1 MNNGGRS
8 KKKLITELTEIRHR
22 TAGLEASESNHELAE
37 QALQN
42 NEIFSSSLL
51 NSFPNPILLI
61 NPDTSLR
68 YVSPSFEKVT
78 GFSPAEIIGKQA
90 PYPWSTEETMQK
102 TRGDLEKAMKKG
114 PRKIEGLFQKKNG
127 EQLWVEIALIP
138 VISDGKLNY
147 YLANWIDITE
157 RKRAEQAPW
166 GSEKGYRNLFEQSS
180 DAIYITTREGAFS
193 DVNQA
198 FLDLFCYTRDE
209 ITRLKA
215 HETYADPA
223 DRSRFQ
229 KEIEDNGSVRDFEV
243 RLRKK
248 DGTEMDCLLT
258 ATVQKADDGGILG
271 YQGIIRDI
279 TEPKVTLGMWRKYE
293 FIINTSKQFMSLINR
308 SYTYEAVNEAY
319 CRARNKS
326 QEEILGST
334 VADVW
339 GKKHFQTVIKP
350 YLDHCFAGNEEHHQS
365 WFRFKLGERGYYEV
379 NYYPYRGDKAEVTH
393 AVVVTHDIT
402 KHRRAEEAL
411 RESERRFRLL
421 VEHATDSF
429 FLHEID
435 GRIRDVNQH
444 ACESLGYTRGELLG
458 LAMQDID
465 QEFTSGKRLERWE
478 QMVPGEAITLE
489 GVYRRK
495 DGTSFAVEIRCGL
508 LESGERQLILGLVR
522 DISERR
528 QAEEEKRQLE
538 AQLQYAQK
546 MESLGT
552 LAGGIAHNFNNLLM
566 VIQGNASLMLLDI
579 DYSHP
584 HHKNLKNIE
593 KQVQSASKLTKEL
606 LGYASEGKYELRT
619 ISLNQVVKETAD
631 TLGTTRKEIRVHLE
645 LLEDLSCIRAD
656 QGQIEQ
662 VLWNLYV
669 NAVEAMPSGG
679 DLFLKTMNITH
690 KDMEGKTYEVKPSDY
705 VLLTVRDTGI
715 GMDKE
720 TMERIFDP
728 FFTTKEVGVSTGL
741 GLASVYGIIKAH
753 GGYIE
758 VDSRKR
764 HGTTFTIYLP
774 ASEKEVEKPRES
786 SDPIIEGS
794 GTILLVDDEA
804 MVLDVGAKMLK
815 KLGYEVLKAEGGKQ
829 AIDLYKANKDKI
841 DTVILDMIMPDMGG
855 GDTYDRLK
863 EINPEIKVLLSSGY
877 TIDVQAKQILERGCN
892 GFIQKP
898 FTMKEL
904 SRKIRET
911 LSPTASSQR
920 VSVVKS

>member
-1 MNNGGRS
+1 MNNKGNS
-8 KKKLITELTEIRHR
+8 KKKLITELTQIRHR
-22 TAGLEASESNHELAE
+22 MAGVEASKFSHDFAE

-42 NEIFSSSLL
+42 NEEFSSSLL

-61 NPDTSLR
+61 NPDTSVR
-68 YVSPSFEKVT
+68 YVNPSFEKVT
-78 GFSPAEIIGKQA
+78 GFSSGEIIGKKA
-90 PYPWSTEETMQK
+90 PYPWWREEMMQK
-102 TRGDLEKAMKKG
+102 TGGDLEKAMNKG
-114 PRKIEGLFQKKNG
+114 ARKIERLFQNKNG
-127 EQLWVEIALIP
+127 EQLWVEVALVP
-138 VISDGKLNY
+138 VISNEKLNY

-157 RKRAEQAPW
+157 RKRAEQTPW
-166 GSEKGYRNLFEQSS
+166 GSERGYRNLFEHSS

-198 FLDLFCYTRDE
+198 FLDLFGYTRDE

-215 HETYADPA
+215 HETYADPT
-223 DRSRFQ
+223 DRFRFQ
-229 KEIEDNGSVRDFEV
+229 KEIEDSGSVRDFEV
-243 RLRKK
+243 KFRKK
-248 DGTEMDCLLT
+248 DGTEMDCSLT
-258 ATVQKADDGGILG
+258 ATVRKADDGDILG

-279 TEPKVTLGMWRKYE
+279 TEQKVLLRMWRKYE
-293 FIINTSKQFMSLINR
+293 FIINTSKQYMSLINR

-326 QEEILGST
+326 QEGILGRT
-334 VADVW
+334 VAAVW
-339 GKKHFQTVIKP
+339 GEKHFQTVIKP
-350 YLDHCFAGNEEHHQS
+350 YLDHCFAGNEEHHQG
-365 WFRFKLGERGYYEV
+365 WFRFKVGERRYYEV
-379 NYYPYRGDKAEVTH
+379 SYYPYRGDKAEVTH

-402 KHRRAEEAL
+402 KHKTEEEAL

-444 ACESLGYTRGELLG
+444 ACESLGYTREELLD

-465 QEFTSGKRLERWE
+465 QEFASRKRSKRWK
-478 QMVPGEAITLE
+478 QLVPGEAITLE

-495 DGTSFAVEIRCGL
+495 NRTSFAVEIRCGL
-508 LESGERQLILGLVR
+508 LVSGERQLILALVR

-579 DYSHP
+579 DSSHP
-584 HHKNLKNIE
+584 HHEKLKNIE
-593 KQVQSASKLTKEL
+593 KQVQSASKLTKEI
-606 LGYASEGKYELRT
+606 LGYASEGKYEVTR
-619 ISLNQVVKETAD
+619 ISLNQVIRETAD
-631 TLGTTRKEIRVHLE
+631 TLGTTRKEIRVHLD

-656 QGQIEQ
+656 HGQIKQ

-679 DLFLKTMNITH
+679 DLFLKTMNVSH
-690 KDMEGKTYEVKPSDY
+690 KDMEGKTYKVKPGDY

-720 TMERIFDP
+720 TVERIFDP
-728 FFTTKEVGVSTGL
+728 FFTTKGVGVSTGL

-764 HGTTFTIYLP
+764 HGTTFSIYLP
-774 ASEKEVEKPRES
+774 ASEKGVEIPRES
-786 SDPIIEGS
+786 SEPIIEGR
-794 GTILLVDDEA
+794 GTILLADDEA
-804 MVLDVGAKMLK
+804 MVLDVGVKMLK
-815 KLGYEVLKAEGGKQ
+815 KLGYEVLKAEGGKK

-841 DTVILDMIMPDMGG
+841 DTVI
-855 GDTYDRLK
+855 
-863 EINPEIKVLLSSGY
+863 
-877 TIDVQAKQILERGCN
+877 
-892 GFIQKP
+892 
-898 FTMKEL
+898 
-904 SRKIRET
+904 
-911 LSPTASSQR
+911 
-920 VSVVKS
+920 